1 MDMFEYPV
9 LNVWEEIMRKEGAV
23 ALTNSI
29 RQGGALFMYSKNN
42 KKQLPNAET
51 LEAVMVKYLYALLQY
66 FT

>member
-1 MDMFEYPV
+1 
-9 LNVWEEIMRKEGAV
+9 
-23 ALTNSI
+23 
-29 RQGGALFMYSKNN
+29 MYSKNN